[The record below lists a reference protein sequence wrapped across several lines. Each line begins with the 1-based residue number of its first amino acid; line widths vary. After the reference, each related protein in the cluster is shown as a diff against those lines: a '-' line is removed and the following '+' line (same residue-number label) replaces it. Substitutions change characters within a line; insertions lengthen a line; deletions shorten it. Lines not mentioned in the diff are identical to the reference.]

1 MRATKAN
8 RTNAKYCA
16 YNRMVRYKQP
26 KSIIPNVPADEFFK
40 NFVSRRRPAIIKGLL
55 DDEAFKARQWVC
67 YIGPGIQFL
76 NLTDLKRQ
84 T

>member
-1 MRATKAN
+1 
-8 RTNAKYCA
+8 
-16 YNRMVRYKQP
+16 MVRYKQP
-26 KSIIPNVPADEFFK
+26 KSIVPNVPADEFFK

-67 YIGPGIQFL
+67 CVNPKIQLSHFA
-76 NLTDLKRQ
+76 DLKRQ